1 MEFMLIPSSTS
12 HIIDKK
18 YNAYKNTV
26 AKNNISIVETNK
38 LDNIVTD
45 NIVKG
50 IKMDVEGS
58 EYSLIKGA
66 TKIIKKD
73 RPIMLIAIYH
83 KWDDLFKIQNYI
95 SNLNLDY
102 SFYIRHYSLSVAKTI
117 LYCIPNN
124 KKED

>member
-1 MEFMLIPSSTS
+1 MTCIQVIFQEI
-12 HIIDKK
+12 HIQ
-18 YNAYKNTV
+18 NLFR
-26 AKNNISIVETNK
+26 NNPFQTYVYI
-38 LDNIVTD
+38 
-45 NIVKG
+45 
-50 IKMDVEGS
+50 
-58 EYSLIKGA
+58 Y

-124 KKED
+124 KKEE